1 MEENKLLCKEDF
13 SYVTITDS
21 YANKNTLD
29 IYIKFMSCLEDN
41 EITFLESLKDKDIFS
56 LSQIDLDKYYRI
68 RTQLNMTEL
77 FKKYKN
83 RECTKEEHDRVFE
96 YMKNN
101 PLKKFVRN
109 KISDNDKYKVQKF
122 IENLS
127 NESGQSLKE
136 YIELQESKYD
146 ELSIYDSYVLFEL
159 KEYLYNIEQNELND
173 RIRKESLE
181 CEEKLRKSLIR
192 DYGLMY

>member
-1 MEENKLLCKEDF
+1 MSKIKMLCKEDF

-29 IYIKFMSCLEDN
+29 IYIKFMSCLEDD
-41 EITFLESLKDKDIFS
+41 ELKFLESLKGKDIFS

-83 RECTKEEHDRVFE
+83 RECTKEEHDRVIE

-101 PLKKFVRN
+101 PLKNFVRS
-109 KISDNDKYKVQKF
+109 KISFNDKYKAQKF

-127 NESGQSLKE
+127 NESKE
-136 YIELQESKYD
+136 SSKNYIELQESKYD

-159 KEYLYNIEQNELND
+159 KEYLYSIEQNELND

-181 CEEKLRKSLIR
+181 REKKLRKSLIR
-192 DYGLMY
+192 DYGLM

>member
-1 MEENKLLCKEDF
+1 MSKIKMLCKEDF
-13 SYVTITDS
+13 SYGTITDS

-29 IYIKFMSCLEDN
+29 IYIKFMSCLEDD
-41 EITFLESLKDKDIFS
+41 ELKFLESLKDKDIFS

-83 RECTKEEHDRVFE
+83 RECTKEEHDRVIE

-101 PLKKFVRN
+101 PLIDFVRN
-109 KISDNDKYKVQKF
+109 KIDINYKCKAQKF
-122 IENLS
+122 IENLF
-127 NESGQSLKE
+127 NESRETIKK

-146 ELSIYDSYVLFEL
+146 ELSIYDSYILFEL
-159 KEYLYNIEQNELND
+159 KEHLYNLEQNELND
-173 RIRKESLE
+173 RIRKESVE
-181 CEEKLRKSLIR
+181 REKKLRKSLIR

>member
-1 MEENKLLCKEDF
+1 MSKIKMLCKEDF

-29 IYIKFMSCLEDN
+29 IYIKFMSCLEDD
-41 EITFLESLKDKDIFS
+41 ELKFLESLKDKDIFS

-77 FKKYKN
+77 LKKYKN
-83 RECTKEEHDRVFE
+83 RECTKEEHDRVIE
-96 YMKNN
+96 YMENN
-101 PLKKFVRN
+101 PLKTFVRS
-109 KISDNDKYKVQKF
+109 KISINDKYKAQKF

-127 NESGQSLKE
+127 NESKE
-136 YIELQESKYD
+136 SSKKYIELQESKYD

-181 CEEKLRKSLIR
+181 RETKLRKSLIR
-192 DYGLMY
+192 DYGLM